1 MDFNTYTEEV
11 RNNLRSAGFEAADI
25 DTDRFGE
32 ILAQREKGLTVGV
45 MNTMA
50 TVVDAEGMRSGDLRE
65 YTDAFRDLLGEESFA
80 KFGVGEN
87 MFGYVV
93 FAVDDPDDELTDWA
107 LDYDVRKRN
116 SHVFPLVY
124 DLADDEVHTHSV
136 PRIKNRGLYKKQ
148 KRDAGEYF
156 EVVEEDD
163 DSGGLLG

>member
-1 MDFNTYTEEV
+1 MDFTTYTEEV

-25 DTDRFGE
+25 DSDRFGE
-32 ILAQREKGLTVGV
+32 IFAQRETGLTVGV

-50 TVVDAEGMRSGDLRE
+50 TVVDAGGMRSGDLRE

-87 MFGYVV
+87 MFGYIV
-93 FAVDDPDDELTDWA
+93 FAVDGAEDELTDWA

-124 DLADDEVHTHSV
+124 DLDADEIYTHPV
-136 PRIKNRGLYKKQ
+136 PRIKQRGLYKKQ
-148 KRDAGEYF
+148 KRDAEEHF
-156 EVVEEDD
+156 EIEGDD